1 MGQAC
6 SSYDTA
12 GPHGE
17 PGPSPLPSP
26 PSSFVDGMAPDFDP
40 MFDEVCAI
48 SIHDLPRAR
57 AARTS
62 LCANFHPNSPF
73 SYSSR
78 SSLCLPPAAA
88 ALDVRGVNAGATVTA
103 AADGLLGRPVRVP
116 VSEIL
121 KRRDVRW
128 AEAADDLFLSPS
140 SRRMVLH
147 SLSQVCLL
155 YTSPSPRD
163 RQKSRMPSSA

>member
-57 AARTS
+57 GARTS
-62 LCANFHPNSPF
+62 LCANFHSTSPL

-103 AADGLLGRPVRVP
+103 AAHGLLGRPVRVP

-121 KRRDVRW
+121 KRRDVRR

-140 SRRMVLH
+140 S
-147 SLSQVCLL
+147 
-155 YTSPSPRD
+155 
-163 RQKSRMPSSA
+163 

>member
-48 SIHDLPRAR
+48 SIHDCLAR
-57 AARTS
+57 AAR
-62 LCANFHPNSPF
+62 AHPYAPIF
-73 SYSSR
+73 TPPHLSR
-78 SSLCLPPAAA
+78 TPLAHPCVSRPQLPPSMCAVSMRAPRSPPRRTVSS
-88 ALDVRGVNAGATVTA
+88 DVPFAFPSQKSSSVVMY
-103 AADGLLGRPVRVP
+103 DG
-116 VSEIL
+116 L
-121 KRRDVRW
+121 KRRTT
-128 AEAADDLFLSPS
+128 S
-140 SRRMVLH
+140 S
-147 SLSQVCLL
+147 
-155 YTSPSPRD
+155 
-163 RQKSRMPSSA
+163 